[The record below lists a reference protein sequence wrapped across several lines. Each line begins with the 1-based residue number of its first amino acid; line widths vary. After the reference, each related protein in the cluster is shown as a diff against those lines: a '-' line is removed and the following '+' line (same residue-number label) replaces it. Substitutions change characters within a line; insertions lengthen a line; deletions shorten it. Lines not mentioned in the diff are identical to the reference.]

1 MRCVRRGVWR
11 PSRSGAYLLAAALA
25 ATSLAAPTALREGA
39 PRPRTRLATPLDELP
54 EEVDLA
60 TVARYLHQLGY
71 DHCQVDEAQR
81 AVLVRVRG
89 RNGVYDLYVLPRR
102 SLVHFQ
108 VPGLFRFRGEDPGAR
123 RLQELLLELNWMN
136 LLGKYSWDSRDGEVR
151 FGYAHVS
158 PGGLSFASFALALAQ
173 SLATVDEDLPRIR
186 RVLKE
191 SQTGPGVAGKP
202 AGAAGPQER
211 NP

>member
-1 MRCVRRGVWR
+1 MPRGVRKTSW
-11 PSRSGAYLLAAALA
+11 GTIFLLAAGLA
-25 ATSLAAPTALREGA
+25 ASAWSAPTALREGA
-39 PRPRTRLATPLDELP
+39 PRPRTRLTTPMDELP

-60 TVARYLHQLGY
+60 TVARYLHELGY
-71 DHCQVDEAQR
+71 DHCRVDEAQR
-81 AVLVRVRG
+81 VVLVRVRG

-102 SLVHFQ
+102 QLVHFQ
-108 VPGLFRFRGEDPGAR
+108 VPDLFQFRAEDPGAR

-136 LLGKYSWDSRDGEVR
+136 LLGKYSWDPRDGEVR
-151 FGYAHVS
+151 FGYAHVA

-186 RVLKE
+186 RVLGE
-191 SQTGPGVAGKP
+191 SQAGTGVAGTP
-202 AGAAGPQER
+202 AGAAGPRDR